1 MPSTF
6 VVSFCQQVP
15 PEILLQKGVHLS
27 RCVQSP
33 HQFVVVFPRSY
44 TATISCGYTLAES
57 AHFATKDWIQL
68 GLKTATV
75 GYLTEIDKHIY
86 QCWNAENSHMVK
98 YKEFYDRS
106 ESMLCTWMNI
116 VSEGYHGRE
125 VEGAYSVHNESTAHL
140 NMEFNKLLCAISV
153 HIWSIFYLDKV
164 KMFQRIYIIQ
174 QFLEYFR
181 LCRCVRSLNYSP
193 WMNWFV
199 K

>member
-1 MPSTF
+1 M
-6 VVSFCQQVP
+6 P

-75 GYLTEIDKHIY
+75 GYLTEIDIFISAEMLRIHI
-86 QCWNAENSHMVK
+86 QCMIK
-98 YKEFYDRS
+98 YKKKEGKVCYVLERTLSVKD
-106 ESMLCTWMNI
+106 I
-116 VSEGYHGRE
+116 VEEEQRE
-125 VEGAYSVHNESTAHL
+125 YTVFIMKVQ
-140 NMEFNKLLCAISV
+140 
-153 HIWSIFYLDKV
+153 HIWIWNLTSYFVL
-164 KMFQRIYIIQ
+164 
-174 QFLEYFR
+174 FLYKSDQYFI
-181 LCRCVRSLNYSP
+181 LI
-193 WMNWFV
+193 

>member
-86 QCWNAENSHMVK
+86 QCWNAENSHMIK
-98 YKEFYDRS
+98 YKKKEGKVCYVLERTLSVKD
-106 ESMLCTWMNI
+106 I
-116 VSEGYHGRE
+116 VEEEQRE
-125 VEGAYSVHNESTAHL
+125 YTVFIMKVQ
-140 NMEFNKLLCAISV
+140 
-153 HIWSIFYLDKV
+153 HIWIWNLTSYFVL
-164 KMFQRIYIIQ
+164 
-174 QFLEYFR
+174 FLYKSDQYFI
-181 LCRCVRSLNYSP
+181 LI
-193 WMNWFV
+193 